1 MKTEPF
7 ICPHPTFG
15 PPSNDVKQDQ
25 IAAARKRSIFI
36 AFTCALCF
44 WLSASKAQEYVFDP
58 SYCASVIANGAVRS
72 GAEETHNKYLG
83 QINNNVNT
91 INTNVSSVVLAQTII
106 YNGLANVNSALKDG
120 LAVKNLSV
128 IIADMVNY
136 LNQCL
141 IMARSQPELL
151 LFAQKIEQQMQQR
164 AVALVGDVSGY
175 VLKEGDNVLAD
186 YNSRDQLLRKVTM
199 QLQVIDGLAYGAYRA
214 MYWAK
219 ERGIIA
225 SINPY
230 QTWINTDIDHANQII
245 LNAKYLKQ

>member
-1 MKTEPF
+1 MKILLLF
-7 ICPHPTFG
+7 
-15 PPSNDVKQDQ
+15 
-25 IAAARKRSIFI
+25 
-36 AFTCALCF
+36 ALCF
-44 WLSASKAQEYVFDP
+44 WLSAAKAQEYVFDP
-58 SYCASVIANGAVRS
+58 SYFESATYNGVARS
-72 GAEETHNKYLG
+72 GAEETHDKYLG

-120 LAVKNLSV
+120 LAVKNMAV
-128 IIADMVNY
+128 TIDDMINY

-141 IMARSQPELL
+141 VMAKSQPELL
-151 LFAQKIEQQMQQR
+151 LFAQNIEQQMQAR
-164 AVALVGDVSGY
+164 AVALVSDVSGY

-199 QLQVIDGLAYGAYRA
+199 ELQVIDGLAYGAYRA

-225 SINPY
+225 SLNPY
-230 QTWINTDIDHANQII
+230 QAWINKDMSMANQII